1 MRDSLGRRI
10 HYLRI
15 SLTDA
20 CNLRC
25 VYCMPETIRFRP
37 PAELLQ
43 DDEILAIVRAAAS
56 LGIDKV
62 RLTGGEP
69 TVRAGVVDLVRAIA
83 AMPGLRDLSMTTN
96 GLLLNE
102 VAEPLARAGLQ
113 RVNISLDTLDRQTF
127 FCLTRRDR
135 FDDVWAGI
143 EAAEAAGLG
152 PIKINVVVVRGHN
165 EEDVADLARLTL
177 ERGWDVRFI
186 EMMPF
191 GGLTEFALEAVVPS
205 EETKGRIEAA
215 VGPLLLESGEDRQ
228 DAACYYRL
236 PGARGRIGLISS
248 VTAPF
253 CERCNRL
260 RVTADGRLR
269 PCLLQDAE
277 MDLLTPLRNGCSF
290 EELQELIAEG
300 IRNKPPGHGLAKAV
314 RPTVRVMSQIGG

>member
-37 PAELLQ
+37 PTELLQ
-43 DDEILAIVRAAAS
+43 DDEILAIVRAAAN

-69 TVRAGVVDLVRAIA
+69 TVRAGVVDLVRSIA
-83 AMPGLRDLSMTTN
+83 AVPGLRDLSMTTN
-96 GLLLNE
+96 GLLLQE
-102 VAEPLARAGLQ
+102 MAEPLARAGLR
-113 RVNISLDTLDRQTF
+113 RVNISLDTLDRQKF
-127 FCLTRRDR
+127 LCLTRRDR

-152 PIKINVVVVRGHN
+152 PIRINVVVVRGHN

-177 ERGWDVRFI
+177 ERSWDIRFI

-191 GGLTEFALEAVVPS
+191 GRLTEFALEAVVPS

-215 VGPLLLESGEDRQ
+215 VGPLLLESGEDGR

-290 EELQELIAEG
+290 EELQGLIAEG
-300 IRNKPPGHGLAKAV
+300 IRNKPPGHGLTEAIH
-314 RPTVRVMSQIGG
+314 PEVRVMSQIGG

>member
-1 MRDSLGRRI
+1 MRDSFGRRI
-10 HYLRI
+10 HYLRF

-25 VYCMPETIRFRP
+25 VYCMPEGMRFRP

-43 DDEILAIVRAAAS
+43 DDEVVAIVRAAAS

-69 TVRAGVVDLVRAIA
+69 TVRAGVVELVRAIA
-83 AMPGLRDLSMTTN
+83 AVPGLDDLSMTTN
-96 GLLLNE
+96 GLLLRE
-102 VAEPLARAGLQ
+102 LAGPLARAGLR
-113 RVNISLDTLDRQTF
+113 RVNISLDTLDRQKF

-152 PIKINVVVVRGHN
+152 PIKINTVVVRGHN
-165 EEDVADLARLTL
+165 EEDVVGLARLTL

-186 EMMPF
+186 ELMPL
-191 GGLTEFALEAVVPS
+191 GRLSGFAVESVVPS
-205 EETKGRIEAA
+205 SETKARIEAA
-215 VGPLLLESGEDRQ
+215 LGPLLLEPGDDGQE
-228 DAACYYRL
+228 AARYYRL
-236 PGARGRIGLISS
+236 AGARGRIGLISS

-253 CERCNRL
+253 CQHCNRL

-269 PCLLQDAE
+269 LCLLQDAE
-277 MDLLTPLRNGCSF
+277 VDLLTPLRSGCSF
-290 EELQELIAEG
+290 EELRELIAEG
-300 IRNKPPGHGLAKAV
+300 IRHKPSGHGLAEAIHPQA
-314 RPTVRVMSQIGG
+314 RAMSQVGG